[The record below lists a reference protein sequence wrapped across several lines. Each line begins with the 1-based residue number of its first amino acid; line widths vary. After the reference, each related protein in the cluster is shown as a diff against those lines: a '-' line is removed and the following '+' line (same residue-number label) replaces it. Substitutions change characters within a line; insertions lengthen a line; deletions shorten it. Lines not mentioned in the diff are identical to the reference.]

1 MTVHETAHDID
12 IRTLMDVPLWEQLQD
27 QLAKLTGMAISCID
41 VNGVPVSK
49 SSGQTDF
56 CRIMRQNPVTRKR
69 CYRCDAL
76 AGLEA
81 LRLERPYIYLCH
93 CGIVD
98 VAIPVLYAGRYIG
111 AVLFGQVRI
120 AHDEAANKLHRLM
133 QEINSFSPGDESVC
147 KELREM
153 FERLPELSY
162 GTIEKVSQLIHS
174 ILKYIV
180 ERVTKFDEEKSTF
193 EWMLSFRDTQNI
205 EDTRIQELTMPKTEP
220 ETREPELPVN
230 SSSAIYP
237 ALSYVQ
243 SHLRESVT
251 MKDMAAL
258 CHLSPSYFS
267 RLFGREVGEN
277 FVSYVNR
284 KKIQLAK
291 ELLRETNK
299 NVSQI
304 AAELSYQDSS
314 HFINLFKRFEG
325 ITPQV
330 YRQYNYR

>member
-1 MTVHETAHDID
+1 MTRQETD

-27 QLAKLTGMAISCID
+27 QLAKLTGMAIICVD

-49 SSGQTDF
+49 SSGQSDF
-56 CRIMRQNPVTRKR
+56 CRVMRQNPVTRKR

-98 VAIPVLYAGRYIG
+98 VAIPVLYAGKYVG
-111 AVLFGQVRI
+111 AVLFGQVRVP
-120 AHDEAANKLHRLM
+120 HNESDSELHRLM
-133 QEINSFSPGDESVC
+133 QEITSFSPADESVC
-147 KELREM
+147 RELKEM

-162 GTIEKVSQLIHS
+162 DTIENVAQLIQG
-174 ILKYIV
+174 IVKYIV
-180 ERVTKFDEEKSTF
+180 ERVTRFNEEKRTF

-205 EDTRIQELTMPKTEP
+205 EDTKIQELTMPDDETELKP
-220 ETREPELPVN
+220 SELPVS

-243 SHLRESVT
+243 SHLRETIT

-291 ELLRETNK
+291 ELLRETSK

>member
-1 MTVHETAHDID
+1 MNRLEPD
-12 IRTLMDVPLWEQLQD
+12 IRTLMDVPLWEQVQD
-27 QLAKLTGMAISCID
+27 QLAKLTGTAIICVD

-56 CRIMRQNPVTRKR
+56 CRVMRQNPVTRKR
-69 CYRCDAL
+69 CHRCDAL

-81 LRLERPYIYLCH
+81 LRLEKPYIYLCH

-98 VAIPVLYAGRYIG
+98 VAIPVLYAGKYIG
-111 AVLFGQVRI
+111 AVLFGQVRVP
-120 AHDEAANKLHRLM
+120 HDESDVKLQRLM
-133 QEINSFSPGDESVC
+133 QEINSFSIADETVC
-147 KELREM
+147 MELKEM
-153 FERLPELSY
+153 FERLPEISY
-162 GTIEKVSQLIHS
+162 ADIEKVAQLINS
-174 ILKYIV
+174 IVKYIV
-180 ERVTKFDEEKSTF
+180 ERVTQFNDEKRTF
-193 EWMLSFRDTQNI
+193 EWMLSYRDKQNV
-205 EDTRIQELTMPKTEP
+205 EETKIQELAVLGAESSIKE
-220 ETREPELPVN
+220 EELPVS

-237 ALSYVQ
+237 ALSYIQ
-243 SHLRESVT
+243 SHPRESIT

-267 RLFGREVGEN
+267 RLFGREIGEN

-291 ELLRETNK
+291 EMLRETNK
-299 NVSQI
+299 NVSLI

-325 ITPQV
+325 ITPQA
-330 YRQYNYR
+330 YRQYNYK

>member
-1 MTVHETAHDID
+1 MTRQELD
-12 IRTLMDVPLWEQLQD
+12 IRTLMDVPLWEQVQD
-27 QLAKLTGMAISCID
+27 QLSKFTGMSIICVD

-56 CRIMRQNPVTRKR
+56 CRVMRQNPVTRKR

-81 LRLERPYIYLCH
+81 LRLERPFIYLCH

-98 VAIPVLYAGRYIG
+98 VAIPVLYAGKYIG

-120 AHDEAANKLHRLM
+120 PHNDGDSKLQRLM
-133 QEINSFSPGDESVC
+133 QEINSFSPADDGVC
-147 KELREM
+147 RELKEM
-153 FERLPELSY
+153 FNRLPELSY
-162 GTIEKVSQLIHS
+162 SSVESVAQLIHS
-174 ILKYIV
+174 MIKYIV
-180 ERVTKFDEEKSTF
+180 ERVTQFYDEKRTF
-193 EWMLSFRDTQNI
+193 EWMLSYKDKQNI
-205 EDTRIQELTMPKTEP
+205 EDTRIQEFTVPVNESTALTDD
-220 ETREPELPVN
+220 LPVS

-237 ALSYVQ
+237 ALSYIQ
-243 SHLRESVT
+243 SHLRESIT
-251 MKDMAAL
+251 MKDMASL

-267 RLFGREVGEN
+267 RLFGREMGEN

-299 NVSQI
+299 NVSLI

>member
-1 MTVHETAHDID
+1 MNKQELD
-12 IRTLMDVPLWEQLQD
+12 IRTLMDVPLWEQVQD
-27 QLAKLTGMAISCID
+27 QLAKLTGTAIICVD

-56 CRIMRQNPVTRKR
+56 CRVMRQNPVTRKR

-81 LRLERPYIYLCH
+81 LRHEKPYIYLCH

-98 VAIPVLYAGRYIG
+98 VAIPVLYGGKYIG
-111 AVLFGQVRI
+111 AVLFGQVRVP
-120 AHDEAANKLHRLM
+120 HDEAEVKLHRLM
-133 QEINSFSPGDESVC
+133 QEISSFSHAEESVC
-147 KELREM
+147 MELKEM
-153 FERLPELSY
+153 YERLPEMGYS
-162 GTIEKVSQLIHS
+162 TIEKVAQLINS
-174 ILKYIV
+174 IVKYIV
-180 ERVTKFDEEKSTF
+180 ERVTQFNDEKRTF
-193 EWMLSFRDTQNI
+193 EWMLSFRDRQNI
-205 EDTRIQELTMPKTEP
+205 EDTQIQEFSQPMDKQP
-220 ETREPELPVN
+220 EAESALPV
-230 SSSAIYP
+230 SSSSVIYP
-237 ALSYVQ
+237 ALSYIQ
-243 SHLRESVT
+243 SHLRESIT
-251 MKDMAAL
+251 MKDMATL

-267 RLFGREVGEN
+267 RLFGREMGEN

-299 NVSQI
+299 NVSMI

>member
-1 MTVHETAHDID
+1 MTKQELD
-12 IRTLMDVPLWEQLQD
+12 IRTLMDVPLWEQVQD
-27 QLAKLTGMAISCID
+27 QLAKLTGTAIICVD

-56 CRIMRQNPVTRKR
+56 CRVMRQNPVTRKR

-98 VAIPVLYAGRYIG
+98 VAIPVLYAGKYIG
-111 AVLFGQVRI
+111 AVLFGQVRVP
-120 AHDEAANKLHRLM
+120 HDEADVKLQRLM
-133 QEINSFSPGDESVC
+133 QEINSFSAADETVC
-147 KELREM
+147 RELKEM
-153 FERLPELSY
+153 FERLPEMSY
-162 GTIEKVSQLIHS
+162 SAIERIAQLINS
-174 ILKYIV
+174 IVKYIV
-180 ERVTKFDEEKSTF
+180 ERVTQFYDEKRTF
-193 EWMLSFRDTQNI
+193 EWMLSFRDKQNI
-205 EDTRIQELTMPKTEP
+205 EDTNIQELTVPKL
-220 ETREPELPVN
+220 ELTAAEEDFPVS

-237 ALSYVQ
+237 ALSYIQ
-243 SHLRESVT
+243 SHLRESIT
-251 MKDMAAL
+251 MKDMATL

-267 RLFGREVGEN
+267 RLFGREIGEN

-299 NVSQI
+299 NVSMI
-304 AAELSYQDSS
+304 ASELSYQDSS

>member
-1 MTVHETAHDID
+1 MTRQETD
-12 IRTLMDVPLWEQLQD
+12 IRSLLDIPLWEQVQD
-27 QLAKLTGMAISCID
+27 QLAKLTGTAIICVD

-49 SSGQTDF
+49 SSGQKDF
-56 CRIMRQNPVTRKR
+56 CRVMRQNPVTRKR

-81 LRLERPYIYLCH
+81 LRLEKPYVYLCH

-98 VAIPVLYAGRYIG
+98 VAIPVLYAGKYIG

-120 AHDEAANKLHRLM
+120 PSDEADSKLQRLM
-133 QEINSFSPGDESVC
+133 HEINSFSPGDEDVC
-147 KELREM
+147 NELKEM
-153 FERLPELSY
+153 FERLPEISY
-162 GTIEKVSQLIHS
+162 ATIEKVAQLINS
-174 ILKYIV
+174 LVNYIV
-180 ERVTKFDEEKSTF
+180 ERVTRFNDERNTF
-193 EWMLSFRDTQNI
+193 EWMLSFRDNQNI
-205 EDTRIQELTMPKTEP
+205 EDTRIQEFSMPQNEAHPVQT
-220 ETREPELPVN
+220 ELPVS

-237 ALSYVQ
+237 ALSYIQ
-243 SHLRESVT
+243 THLRESIT
-251 MKDMAAL
+251 MKDMATL

-267 RLFGREVGEN
+267 RLFGREMGEN
-277 FVSYVNR
+277 FVSYVNH

-299 NVSQI
+299 NVSMI